1 MVYLITYC
9 YDKIFSTEN
18 HIKVRIDN
26 KAKAFRYRKKLC
38 INVAICLISLLI
50 CVKIWNTYSVHRMKK
65 CFGRWPELKPNIKYF
80 DDIMQSTKMPR
91 KGRSIFF
98 HETSCSDDGIAK
110 LDSRQACAIES
121 AARANPTRDVFV
133 LFTSPVGFRD
143 DSTFSEPLFQA
154 LQSYPNIYV
163 RNCDL
168 WNYTRGT
175 PVHDWVET
183 DDLFSS
189 RYIVAHTSDLLRL
202 VTMFKF
208 GGIYLDLDVVVQKTF
223 DDRENNFAGAETKTS
238 VNNAVLG
245 FDHAG
250 YGHEIAT
257 KLLT

>member
-1 MVYLITYC
+1 MAYSITNFYN
-9 YDKIFSTEN
+9 KIFSSEN
-18 HIKVRIDN
+18 HIKVRANN

-38 INVAICLISLLI
+38 INVAVCFLSLLI
-50 CVKIWNTYSVHRMKK
+50 CVNIWNRYSVYRAKK
-65 CFGRWPELKPNIKYF
+65 CFGRWPALKPNIKYF
-80 DDIMQSTKMPR
+80 DDIMRSTKMPT

-98 HETSCSDDGIAK
+98 HETSCSVDGIAK

-121 AARANPTRDVFV
+121 AARANPNRDVFV
-133 LFTSPVGFRD
+133 LFTSPVGFRED
-143 DSTFSEPLFQA
+143 ATVSEPFFRA
-154 LQSYPNIYV
+154 LQLYPNIYV
-163 RNCDL
+163 RNLDL

-175 PVHDWVET
+175 PVHEWMQT
-183 DDLFSS
+183 DKLFSS

-208 GGIYLDLDVVVQKTF
+208 GGIYLDLDVVVQKSF
-223 DDRENNFAGAETKTS
+223 DDREINFAGAETKTS

-250 YGHEIAT
+250 YGHEITA